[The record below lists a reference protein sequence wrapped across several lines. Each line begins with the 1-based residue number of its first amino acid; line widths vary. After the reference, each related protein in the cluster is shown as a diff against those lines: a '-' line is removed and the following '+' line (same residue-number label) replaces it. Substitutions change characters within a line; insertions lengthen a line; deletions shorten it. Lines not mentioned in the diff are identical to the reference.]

1 MRSLHLIT
9 DGRLMHTIH
18 LEEGHSQR
26 VTQANRDAINRLEKE
41 ATAPSGIIVC
51 DKDNMEIGYIAV
63 DYEYEDETPEVIF
76 DKYLMFGVSIVL
88 LLGYMITN

>member
-18 LEEGHSQR
+18 LEVGISRQ
-26 VTQANRDAINRLEKE
+26 QLDAYEDAVVRLKKE
-41 ATAPSGIIVC
+41 ATGPSGIIIC
-51 DKDNMEIGYIAV
+51 DEDNMEIGYIAV
-63 DYEYEDETPEVIF
+63 DYEYEGETPEVVF
-76 DKYLMFGVSIVL
+76 DKYLMFGISIVL